1 MSLLTF
7 WIAAYKRMNRKVSGT
22 SILETVVSLTLLLTI
37 LTLSF
42 TRIDRVNRSL
52 NPQLLYKAH
61 LISCQVINSD
71 DLLIKQIEEVEMD
84 GLWVKKSLESLEN
97 DLYRVEVAVINKSG
111 KCIYSRTLLKKSG
124 IEL

>member
-1 MSLLTF
+1 MRLLTF
-7 WIAAYKRMNRKVSGT
+7 WISGYRRVDRKVSGT

-37 LTLSF
+37 LTISF

-61 LISCQVINSD
+61 LISCKVIHSE
-71 DLLIKQIEEVEMD
+71 DLLIKQLEDLEID
-84 GLWVKKSLESLEN
+84 GLWVKKSLEFLGN
-97 DLYRVEVAVINKSG
+97 DLYRVEVVIVSKSG
-111 KCIYSRTLLKKSG
+111 KRIYTRTFIKKSG

>member
-7 WIAAYKRMNRKVSGT
+7 WIAAYKRRHRKVSGT

-71 DLLIKQIEEVEMD
+71 DLLIKQGEEVEVD
-84 GLWVKKSLESLEN
+84 GLWVKKSLELLEN
-97 DLYRVEVAVINKSG
+97 DLYRVEVAIVSKSG
-111 KCIYSRTLLKKSG
+111 KRIYSRTLLKKSG
-124 IEL
+124 FEL

>member
-61 LISCQVINSD
+61 LISCEVINSD
-71 DLLIKQIEEVEMD
+71 DLLIKQSEEVEVD
-84 GLWVKKSLESLEN
+84 GLWVKKSLELLES
-97 DLYRVEVAVINKSG
+97 DLYRVEVAIISKSG
-111 KCIYSRTLLKKSG
+111 KRIYSRTLLKKSG
-124 IEL
+124 FEL

>member
-1 MSLLTF
+1 MRLLTF
-7 WIAAYKRMNRKVSGT
+7 WISAYRRVNRKVSGT

-61 LISCQVINSD
+61 LISCQVIQSD
-71 DLLIKQIEEVEMD
+71 DLLINQGEDVELD
-84 GLWVKKSLESLEN
+84 GLWVKKSLELLGN
-97 DLYRVEVAVINKSG
+97 DLYRVEVSIVSKSG
-111 KCIYSRTLLKKSG
+111 KRIYSRTLLKKSG